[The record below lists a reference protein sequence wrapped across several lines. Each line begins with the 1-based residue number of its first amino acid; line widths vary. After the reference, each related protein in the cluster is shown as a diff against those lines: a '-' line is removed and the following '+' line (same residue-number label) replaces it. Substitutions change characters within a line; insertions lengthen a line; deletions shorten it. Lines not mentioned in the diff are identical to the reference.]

1 MCCCSCCTNSKFH
14 GKIAVVFGVLAFLF
28 SVILMS
34 SVNTLLSN
42 VICVLEKAMAL
53 SEMGGFGGGLGGIGA
68 IEPILAQVQ
77 ALMPVSIIPGL
88 VVFVCYAIAAFGAM
102 KENPSA
108 GKGGAGCG
116 IFFTLLGIIIAL
128 VLAIVGMAVTAFFSE
143 PGVQQAIAYVCEI
156 YLLLI
161 EQTLQQFKDYGDCA
175 AYGICEYIT
184 LLEEMYTLMSEM
196 CVCLEAILPSANS
209 VMIMGFLSII
219 VMFFSSIVGCS
230 VCSAFKMEAKKVSA
244 A

>member
-14 GKIAVVFGVLAFLF
+14 GKIAAVFGVLAFLF
-28 SVILMS
+28 AILLMS

-42 VICVLEKAMAL
+42 VICVLEKSMAL
-53 SEMGGFGGGLGGIGA
+53 SAMGGFGGGLGGIGA
-68 IEPILAQVQ
+68 IEPILAQVR

-88 VVFVCYAIAAFGAM
+88 ATFVCYAIALFGAM

-143 PGVQQAIAYVCEI
+143 PEVQQAITYICELT
-156 YLLLI
+156 LLMLESAI
-161 EQTLQQFKDYGDCA
+161 QTLKGYGDCPLMA
-175 AYGICEYIT
+175 WACAST
-184 LLEEMYTLMSEM
+184 LKFMSRRT
-196 CVCLEAILPSANS
+196 PSCRRCA
-209 VMIMGFLSII
+209 
-219 VMFFSSIVGCS
+219 
-230 VCSAFKMEAKKVSA
+230 SAWRRSFPRPTP
-244 A
+244 